1 MKLGRKHLIA
11 SLAVL
16 LASVIWNVWVFMQAT
31 PSRPGASDLDS
42 QQPLIPQGPTAGGPG
57 GAIGPPIDPMSIAPP
72 PPLDLAREPVW
83 PRNPFANS
91 PAVGVPPPA
100 TGLLQ
105 PEPAPALPVVDVI
118 MYSERG
124 SKSAIIDGRIV
135 GAGDRI
141 NGGVVVSIARD
152 AVIVQLTSGERL
164 RLPLHPGGDGGSE

>member
-1 MKLGRKHLIA
+1 MKLGRKHLFA

-16 LASVIWNVWVFMQAT
+16 LASVIWNVWVFTQPT
-31 PSRPGASDLDS
+31 PSRPGAGDT
-42 QQPLIPQGPTAGGPG
+42 QQPLMPEGPTAGSG

-72 PPLDLAREPVW
+72 PALDLTRDPVW
-83 PRNPFANS
+83 PRNPFAQS
-91 PAVGVPPPA
+91 PVVAVPPPA
-100 TGLLQ
+100 TGLLP

-164 RLPLHPGGDGGSE
+164 RLPLHPDRGGGSE